1 MNSTAVQLSLHIVN
15 STAGSIRV
23 GPVIGLIHFLNAT
36 INLILHL
43 CSVHIS
49 QNHNYYFCDENQEQD
64 EDKRG
69 QPTAALPDCSTAA
82 DQADDEEQGPYSHDH
97 HGREE
102 RVHILKEVVIVVVS
116 DEDIGSHVA
125 EDASRPPEDEVE
137 EDQHGLRGGD
147 AALAHGA
154 DGRRRPGWAS
164 GAALT
169 ERGGNGAGGSAE
181 NCWA

>member
-1 MNSTAVQLSLHIVN
+1 MGSKTARPGRPFSGSCVRLVPTRHTEASL
-15 STAGSIRV
+15 
-23 GPVIGLIHFLNAT
+23 GPGCPPAH
-36 INLILHL
+36 
-43 CSVHIS
+43 
-49 QNHNYYFCDENQEQD
+49 
-64 EDKRG
+64 
-69 QPTAALPDCSTAA
+69 
-82 DQADDEEQGPYSHDH
+82 
-97 HGREE
+97 
-102 RVHILKEVVIVVVS
+102 
-116 DEDIGSHVA
+116 
-125 EDASRPPEDEVE
+125 PEDEVE